1 LTKAKPHGII
11 NTTKAKEITT
21 MTKKQHF
28 KKVEKKNQQ
37 KAHRDVSV
45 ACKNYKQAKRTNKE
59 AYEEWG

>member
-1 LTKAKPHGII
+1 
-11 NTTKAKEITT
+11 

-45 ACKNYKQAKRTNKE
+45 ACKNYKQAKRANKE
-59 AYEEWG
+59 AYEEWV

>member
-1 LTKAKPHGII
+1 
-11 NTTKAKEITT
+11 

-37 KAHRDVSV
+37 KTHRDVSV
-45 ACKNYKQAKRTNKE
+45 TCKNYKQAKRANKE